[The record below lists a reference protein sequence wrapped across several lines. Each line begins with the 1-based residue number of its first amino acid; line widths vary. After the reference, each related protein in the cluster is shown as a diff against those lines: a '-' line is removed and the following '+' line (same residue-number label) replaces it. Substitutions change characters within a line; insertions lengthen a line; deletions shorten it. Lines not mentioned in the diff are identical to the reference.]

1 MLKKGAEAPFFLRA
15 YRKAK
20 KSRVPSDESVFLSKK
35 TMLISQEMAR
45 ELNGRVFN
53 QRRQGE
59 QPVVT
64 G

>member
-1 MLKKGAEAPFFLRA
+1 MKVCSCL
-15 YRKAK
+15 
-20 KSRVPSDESVFLSKK
+20 KK

-45 ELNGRVFN
+45 ELNDRVFN